1 MKTQISGLHLV
12 RRNKSI
18 GIAIEK
24 GGEMIVWCD
33 APEDCT
39 AEAEWKTILAAMD
52 NGLAVL
58 IDAQCRPVHRR
69 LLPGYATTIRTAL
82 KSA

>member
-1 MKTQISGLHLV
+1 VKTQIAGLCLV

-18 GIAIEK
+18 GIATKK
-24 GGEMIVWCD
+24 GNEMIVWCD
-33 APEDCT
+33 APEDRA
-39 AEAEWKTILAAMD
+39 AEAGWKTILAAID
-52 NGLAVL
+52 NGL
-58 IDAQCRPVHRR
+58 DAQCRPVHRR

>member
-1 MKTQISGLHLV
+1 MKTRISGLYLV
-12 RRNKSI
+12 RRNGSI
-18 GIAIEK
+18 GIAVSK

-33 APEDCT
+33 APEDRT

-52 NGLAVL
+52 NGL
-58 IDAQCRPVHRR
+58 DAQCRPANRR

>member
-1 MKTQISGLHLV
+1 VKTRISGLYLV

-33 APEDCT
+33 APTDRT
-39 AEAEWKTILAAMD
+39 AEAGWRTILSAID
-52 NGLAVL
+52 NGL
-58 IDAQCRPVHRR
+58 DAQCRPVHRR
-69 LLPGYATTIRTAL
+69 LLPGYAITIREAL

>member
-1 MKTQISGLHLV
+1 MKTRISGLYLV

-24 GGEMIVWCD
+24 CGGMIVWCD
-33 APEDCT
+33 APTDRT
-39 AEAEWKTILAAMD
+39 AEAGWRAILAALD
-52 NGLAVL
+52 NGYA
-58 IDAQCRPVHRR
+58 ARARPAYRR
-69 LLPGYATTIRTAL
+69 LLPNYAIAIREAL

>member
-1 MKTQISGLHLV
+1 MKTQIAGLYLV
-12 RRNKSI
+12 RSNKSI

-33 APEDCT
+33 APEDRT
-39 AEAEWKTILAAMD
+39 AEAGWKTILAAID
-52 NGLAVL
+52 NGL
-58 IDAQCRPVHRR
+58 DAQCRPVHRR

>member
-1 MKTQISGLHLV
+1 MKTRISGLYFV

-33 APEDCT
+33 APTDRT
-39 AEAEWKTILAAMD
+39 AEAGWRTILSAID
-52 NGLAVL
+52 NGL
-58 IDAQCRPVHRR
+58 DAQCRPVHRR
-69 LLPGYATTIRTAL
+69 LLPGYAITIREAL

>member
-1 MKTQISGLHLV
+1 MKTEIAGLYLV
-12 RRNKSI
+12 RRNGSI
-18 GIAIEK
+18 GIATER

-33 APEDCT
+33 APTDRT
-39 AEAEWKTILAAMD
+39 AEAGWRAILTAID
-52 NGLAVL
+52 NGL
-58 IDAQCRPVHRR
+58 DAQCRPVHRR

>member
-1 MKTQISGLHLV
+1 MTTQIAGLYLV
-12 RRNKSI
+12 RRNGSI

-33 APEDCT
+33 APEDST
-39 AEAEWKTILAAMD
+39 AEAGWKTILAAID
-52 NGLAVL
+52 NGL
-58 IDAQCRPVHRR
+58 DAQCRPVHRR
-69 LLPGYATTIRTAL
+69 LLPRYATTIREAL